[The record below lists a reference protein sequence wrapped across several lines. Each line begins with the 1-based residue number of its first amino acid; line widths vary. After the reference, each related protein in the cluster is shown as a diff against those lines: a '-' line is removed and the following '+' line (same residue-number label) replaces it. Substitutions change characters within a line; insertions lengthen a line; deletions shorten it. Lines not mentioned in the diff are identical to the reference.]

1 STGSS
6 TSSSSATWRCR
17 KPPGTTRSSAR
28 RAGRGPARRVEC
40 GRGAWRGGARQRDR
54 GRFVLPPAMEL
65 ADARRRQ
72 CRRLGDRGRAARAR
86 DGPAD
91 RGDRRGHPSRPPAR
105 QLGPAAAA
113 APVRAGG
120 ARPRRAARRAGRGHR
135 GGGGRGGARAG
146 QRSRRRGGRGDGRVT
161 GSLVRAAYGAGMTV
175 AAMLAAIG
183 AHLPG
188 AKRRWPTLAGR
199 LGKLP
204 APERAAAQ
212 GGDAIWLH
220 AASVG
225 ELVAVRP
232 LLARLRERF
241 PGRVFV
247 VSTLTGTGLALAREL
262 SEAHLACLFP
272 LDAPATVRRRLES
285 FRLEAFLFTETEI
298 WPSFLAAL
306 AGRGVPAILV
316 SGRVSARTAGRAWG
330 LRPLYRR
337 GLTPVTC
344 CMQTEADARRIVAAG
359 RVVLP
364 PGPAVLLLDVVGP
377 LAHCYALGWVA
388 FVGGSLVP
396 AGGHNVLEPARAAR
410 PILVGPHTEH
420 SAALVARLAAA
431 GGLVRVESPA
441 ALTAALGA
449 LLGDVERTTA

>member
-1 STGSS
+1 
-6 TSSSSATWRCR
+6 
-17 KPPGTTRSSAR
+17 
-28 RAGRGPARRVEC
+28 
-40 GRGAWRGGARQRDR
+40 
-54 GRFVLPPAMEL
+54 
-65 ADARRRQ
+65 
-72 CRRLGDRGRAARAR
+72 
-86 DGPAD
+86 
-91 RGDRRGHPSRPPAR
+91 
-105 QLGPAAAA
+105 
-113 APVRAGG
+113 
-120 ARPRRAARRAGRGHR
+120 
-135 GGGGRGGARAG
+135 
-146 QRSRRRGGRGDGRVT
+146 VT

-272 LDAPATVRRRLES
+272 LDAPATVRRRLEP

-344 CMQTEADARRIVAAG
+344 CMQTEEDARRIVALGADPRRVHVAGSLKFDVGTAPPPAEIAQLGAALAG
-359 RVVLP
+359 RRLIVGGSTHRGEDEALLDAYRALVTAHPDVVLLLAPRHRERVAAVESVVTSAGLPCLRYSRLAAGPVVLP

-449 LLGDVERTTA
+449 LLGDVERTTAMGQRARAVAESGRGALERHVKIIAARLTAARAPDASTA

>member
-1 STGSS
+1 
-6 TSSSSATWRCR
+6 
-17 KPPGTTRSSAR
+17 
-28 RAGRGPARRVEC
+28 
-40 GRGAWRGGARQRDR
+40 
-54 GRFVLPPAMEL
+54 
-65 ADARRRQ
+65 
-72 CRRLGDRGRAARAR
+72 
-86 DGPAD
+86 
-91 RGDRRGHPSRPPAR
+91 
-105 QLGPAAAA
+105 
-113 APVRAGG
+113 
-120 ARPRRAARRAGRGHR
+120 ARRAGRGHR

-247 VSTLTGTGLALAREL
+247 VSTLTGTG
-262 SEAHLACLFP
+262 P
-272 LDAPATVRRRLES
+272 APPPA
-285 FRLEAFLFTETEI
+285 EI
-298 WPSFLAAL
+298 AQLGAAL
-306 AGRGVPAILV
+306 AGRRLIVGGSTHRGEDEALLDAYRALV
-316 SGRVSARTAGRAWG
+316 TAHPDVVLLLAPRHRERVAAVESVVTSAG
-330 LRPLYRR
+330 LPCLRYSRL
-337 GLTPVTC
+337 
-344 CMQTEADARRIVAAG
+344 AAG

-364 PGPAVLLLDVVGP
+364 P
-377 LAHCYALGWVA
+377 
-388 FVGGSLVP
+388 
-396 AGGHNVLEPARAAR
+396 
-410 PILVGPHTEH
+410 
-420 SAALVARLAAA
+420 
-431 GGLVRVESPA
+431 
-441 ALTAALGA
+441 
-449 LLGDVERTTA
+449 

>member
-1 STGSS
+1 
-6 TSSSSATWRCR
+6 
-17 KPPGTTRSSAR
+17 
-28 RAGRGPARRVEC
+28 
-40 GRGAWRGGARQRDR
+40 
-54 GRFVLPPAMEL
+54 M
-65 ADARRRQ
+65 
-72 CRRLGDRGRAARAR
+72 
-86 DGPAD
+86 
-91 RGDRRGHPSRPPAR
+91 
-105 QLGPAAAA
+105 
-113 APVRAGG
+113 
-120 ARPRRAARRAGRGHR
+120 
-135 GGGGRGGARAG
+135 
-146 QRSRRRGGRGDGRVT
+146 T

-272 LDAPATVRRRLES
+272 LDAPATVRRRLEP

-344 CMQTEADARRIVAAG
+344 CMQTEEDARRIVALGADPRRVHVAGSLKFDVGTAPPPAEIAQLGAALAG
-359 RVVLP
+359 RRLIVGGSTHRGEDEALLDAYRALVTAHPDVVLLLAPRHRERVAAVESVVTSAGLPCLRYSRLAAGPVVLP
-364 PGPAVLLLDVVGP
+364 PGPAVLLLDVV
-377 LAHCYALGWVA
+377 
-388 FVGGSLVP
+388 
-396 AGGHNVLEPARAAR
+396 EPARAAR

-449 LLGDVERTTA
+449 LLGDVERTTAMGQRARAVAESGRGALERHVKIIAARLTAARAPDASTA

>member
-1 STGSS
+1 
-6 TSSSSATWRCR
+6 
-17 KPPGTTRSSAR
+17 
-28 RAGRGPARRVEC
+28 
-40 GRGAWRGGARQRDR
+40 
-54 GRFVLPPAMEL
+54 
-65 ADARRRQ
+65 
-72 CRRLGDRGRAARAR
+72 
-86 DGPAD
+86 
-91 RGDRRGHPSRPPAR
+91 
-105 QLGPAAAA
+105 
-113 APVRAGG
+113 
-120 ARPRRAARRAGRGHR
+120 
-135 GGGGRGGARAG
+135 
-146 QRSRRRGGRGDGRVT
+146 
-161 GSLVRAAYGAGMTV
+161 MTV
-175 AAMLAAIG
+175 AAVLAAIG

-272 LDAPATVRRRLES
+272 LDAPATVRRRLEP

-298 WPSFLAAL
+298 WPSFLSAL

-344 CMQTEADARRIVAAG
+344 CMQTEEDARRIVALGADPRRVHVAG
-359 RVVLP
+359 SLKFDVGTAPPPAEIAQLGAALADRRLIVGGSTHRGEDEALLDAYRALVTAHPDLVLLLAPRHRERVAAVESVVTSAGLPCLRYSRLAAGPVVLP

-449 LLGDVERTTA
+449 LLGDVERTTAMGQRARAVAESGRGALERHVKIIAARLTAVRAPDASTA